1 MQGDRAAARP
11 SVEAPVV
18 VVTGATGQIGFE
30 LVRELAPLGTV
41 LAPSRSELDL
51 ERPETIRALV
61 RRVRPSVIVNA
72 AAYTA
77 VDKAESDRQRCFAV
91 NAEAP
96 GIFAEEAARVGAA
109 LIHYSTDYVFDGT
122 KTSPYVETD
131 TPAPLN
137 VYGESKLAGERAIE
151 SVGGAWMV
159 LRTSWV
165 YGMRGNNFLRT
176 ILRRAREQR
185 ELRVVDDQ
193 MGAPTWST
201 SVAKAT
207 AHVISTA
214 SAGPRFANGNDAPP
228 VAGVYHLSS
237 VGHTSW
243 YGFAQA
249 IAARVTESEM
259 PAATRLI
266 PVHTEA
272 RPTPAARPRWSVL
285 SGDKFFKRFGVRLAS
300 WETELETAIAS
311 NASGREPT
319 GR

>member
-1 MQGDRAAARP
+1 MPGDRAIARP
-11 SVEAPVV
+11 SGAAPVLL
-18 VVTGATGQIGFE
+18 VTGANGQIGFE
-30 LVRELAPLGTV
+30 LVRELAPFGTV
-41 LAPSRSELDL
+41 VAPSRSELDL

-61 RRVRPSVIVNA
+61 QRVRPSVIVNA

-96 GIFAEEAARVGAA
+96 GVFAEEAARVGAA

-131 TPAPLN
+131 AAAPLN

-176 ILRRAREQR
+176 ILRLAREQR

-207 AHVISTA
+207 AHVVSTA
-214 SAGPRFANGNDAPP
+214 NAGTPLRKRQRCSARRRRLSPEFSRAHILVWVCPSDRRASDRVRDARSYPTHPRSHRNSANTG
-228 VAGVYHLSS
+228 G
-237 VGHTSW
+237 
-243 YGFAQA
+243 
-249 IAARVTESEM
+249 
-259 PAATRLI
+259 ATALVCSQR
-266 PVHTEA
+266 
-272 RPTPAARPRWSVL
+272 
-285 SGDKFFKRFGVRLAS
+285 
-300 WETELETAIAS
+300 
-311 NASGREPT
+311 
-319 GR
+319 